1 MKYTQEQQKQGAE
14 LMKALVEKAWENA
27 SFKDQLVKNP
37 TAAIE
42 EFTGKGFTMPEGKKV
57 VVEDQTDN
65 SVIYLNIPA
74 EPNLD
79 ELELSAE
86 QLEKISGGLTPT
98 FIAVGIGFGAG
109 VAFMAGA
116 AAVAAVLKD

>member
-27 SFKDQLVKNP
+27 NFKDQLVKNP
-37 TAAIE
+37 TVAIE
-42 EFTGKGFTMPEGKKV
+42 NFTGKNFTMPEGKKV
-57 VVEDQTDN
+57 VVEDQTDS

-79 ELELSAE
+79 ELELSNE
-86 QLEKISGGLTPT
+86 QLELVAGGVVPILILTIPLAEALG
-98 FIAVGIGFGAG
+98 AVALGAG
-109 VAFMAGA
+109 IY
-116 AAVAAVLKD
+116 AAVK

>member
-74 EPNLD
+74 W
-79 ELELSAE
+79 S
-86 QLEKISGGLTPT
+86 K
-98 FIAVGIGFGAG
+98 
-109 VAFMAGA
+109 
-116 AAVAAVLKD
+116 VLNRNYSIYLFAPALQ

>member
-1 MKYTQEQQKQGAE
+1 MATKNQI
-14 LMKALVEKAWENA
+14 EKAWENA

-42 EFTGKGFTMPEGKKV
+42 EFIGKGFTMPEGKKV

>member
-27 SFKDQLVKNP
+27 NFKDQLIKNP

-42 EFTGKGFTMPEGKKV
+42 NFTGKNFTMTEGKKL
-57 VVEDQTDN
+57 VVEDQTSD
-65 SVIYLNIPA
+65 SLIYLNIPA

-79 ELELSAE
+79 ELELSNEELE
-86 QLEKISGGLTPT
+86 QISGGLTP
-98 FIAVGIGFGAG
+98 AVVVGLYALGVAAFSAG
-109 VAFMAGA
+109 VALY
-116 AAVAAVLKD
+116 VATDKD

>member
-27 SFKDQLVKNP
+27 NFKDQLVKNP
-37 TAAIE
+37 TVAIE
-42 EFTGKGFTMPEGKKV
+42 NFTGKNFTMPEGKKV
-57 VVEDQTDN
+57 VVEDQTDS

-79 ELELSAE
+79 ELELSNE
-86 QLEKISGGLTPT
+86 QLELVAGGATPILIFT
-98 FIAVGIGFGAG
+98 IPLAEALGAVALGAG
-109 VAFMAGA
+109 IY
-116 AAVAAVLKD
+116 AAVK